1 MCLTLIQFAFSDCQ
15 GIVSRSD
22 SFLPIRTLNGI
33 PPFASLW
40 FPRGFNTLLH
50 RIWNSNAKKGSGN
63 QENRGVKSARF
74 NLVGFLRQ
82 SCWAKVRSFD
92 CLHLQFCCRLLLLQ
106 NFDLKSWKYKRENV
120 AKWSRE
126 NEIWCTFWV
135 SFSGRNFVRK
145 AVCSRII

>member
-82 SCWAKVRSFD
+82 SCWAKVRLFIWLFTFTILLPSASLTKFRPEKLEIQKIK
-92 CLHLQFCCRLLLLQ
+92 CSKMKQRKWNLVHILGQLLRSEFCQ
-106 NFDLKSWKYKRENV
+106 KS
-120 AKWSRE
+120 S
-126 NEIWCTFWV
+126 
-135 SFSGRNFVRK
+135 SQ
-145 AVCSRII
+145 